1 MEFNE
6 KISIIVPAYN
16 CQEYIKECIDSLI
29 NQTYKNTEIIV
40 IDDGSTD
47 KTTEILKTYHD
58 KIDLIIQSNSG
69 VSAARNTGIKA
80 ATGKYCMFVDSDD
93 WIDQDMIS
101 QMTQYVQQ
109 NVIVRCG
116 MVLEYPHKKEV
127 RNIVKKNTLFT
138 ARQVQDLFIH
148 TYDLSGPV
156 CQLIKREDIK
166 NLFQED
172 ISYGEDF
179 LFNYQNYGNNDVL
192 LLKDNF
198 YHYRIVENSMT
209 NSLDLNKIMKV
220 CEDIL
225 KVYPVLLQKHFTQDT
240 FYRVVKEMNKGFVR
254 VFKSDSLTIKERKNI
269 IESFWFDQ
277 RLVSCLKN
285 LKYKEILKNKTIDMF
300 LILFMKLRWK
310 QAYEL
315 CGKFLYSFVYKII
328 SKK

>member
-101 QMTQYVQQ
+101 QMMQYVQQ

-240 FYRVVKEMNKGFVR
+240 FYRVVKEVK
-254 VFKSDSLTIKERKNI
+254 
-269 IESFWFDQ
+269 
-277 RLVSCLKN
+277 
-285 LKYKEILKNKTIDMF
+285 
-300 LILFMKLRWK
+300 
-310 QAYEL
+310 
-315 CGKFLYSFVYKII
+315 
-328 SKK
+328 

>member
-1 MEFNE
+1 
-6 KISIIVPAYN
+6 
-16 CQEYIKECIDSLI
+16 
-29 NQTYKNTEIIV
+29 
-40 IDDGSTD
+40 
-47 KTTEILKTYHD
+47 
-58 KIDLIIQSNSG
+58 
-69 VSAARNTGIKA
+69 
-80 ATGKYCMFVDSDD
+80 
-93 WIDQDMIS
+93 
-101 QMTQYVQQ
+101 
-109 NVIVRCG
+109 

-225 KVYPVLLQKHFTQDT
+225 KVYPGFIAKA
-240 FYRVVKEMNKGFVR
+240 FYSRYIL
-254 VFKSDSLTIKERKNI
+254 S
-269 IESFWFDQ
+269 
-277 RLVSCLKN
+277 SC
-285 LKYKEILKNKTIDMF
+285 
-300 LILFMKLRWK
+300 
-310 QAYEL
+310 
-315 CGKFLYSFVYKII
+315 
-328 SKK
+328 